1 MRIPEKLKVF
11 PAPVQ
16 GEDRHRY
23 LMKELDRIIRYLFDD
38 ETTGK
43 EVKIHEK
50 K

>member
-1 MRIPEKLKVF
+1 MGTPEKLKVF

-16 GEDRHRY
+16 GEDRHRR
-23 LMKELDRIIRYLFDD
+23 LMQELDRILNYLFDD